1 MVQRNRRTWACL
13 AAIMLTAHGIL
24 AQAPL
29 SPAPMLG
36 LGKDA
41 DGRPLPFGVPP
52 YFSPE
57 TPLGTGPFK
66 AIMTTD
72 SGLPEH
78 VIYHPANLE
87 AAGRLPIVS
96 WGNGACMHAGNRFRA
111 FLTEIAS
118 HGFLV
123 ISAGRLEDPALE
135 VGAQENPAVRRPGD
149 PPPPP
154 AIPVDPNSARA
165 RRSTVEHMKQA
176 IDWAV
181 QQNTLASSKF
191 RGRLDTSKIA
201 VAGQSCGGGLAA
213 QLASD
218 PRVTTVGMFN
228 SGTRLSPAG
237 GGNAPDPAASKKL
250 LDAIHTPILY
260 VTGDAERDIAFAGA
274 QDSFSYLTRVPV
286 FWAWQEGLQ
295 HIGTYGAPGGG
306 SLGRVAT
313 AWFAWQLKGDKQA
326 GHMFEGA
333 DCTLCKESTWHVSR
347 KKIDGVPGSER

>member
-1 MVQRNRRTWACL
+1 MCITAAATL
-13 AAIMLTAHGIL
+13 ATQHIS

-36 LGKDA
+36 IGKDA

-52 YFSPE
+52 YFAPE
-57 TPLGTGPFK
+57 TPLGSGPFK

-72 SGLPEH
+72 AGLPEH
-78 VIYHPANLE
+78 VLYHPANLE
-87 AAGRLPIVS
+87 AAGTLPIVS
-96 WGNGACMHAGNRFRA
+96 WGNGACMHAGNRFRT

-123 ISAGRLEDPALE
+123 IAAGRLEDPALE
-135 VGAQENPAVRRPGD
+135 VGPQENPAVRRPGD

-154 AIPVDPNSARA
+154 AIAVDPNSARA
-165 RRSTVEHMKQA
+165 RRSTADHMRQA

-181 QQNTLASSKF
+181 QQNTQASSKF

-201 VAGQSCGGGLAA
+201 VAGQSCGGGLST

-218 PRVTTVGMFN
+218 PRVSTVGMFN
-228 SGTRLSPAG
+228 SGTRLSATG
-237 GGNAPDPAASKKL
+237 GGNTPDPAASKKL
-250 LDAIHTPILY
+250 LDAIHTPVVY

-274 QDSFSYLTRVPV
+274 QDSFGYLTKVPV
-286 FWAWQEGLQ
+286 FWAWQEKLQ

-306 SLGRVAT
+306 SLGRIAVA
-313 AWFAWQLKGDKQA
+313 WLAWQLKGDAQA
-326 GHMFEGA
+326 AKMFKGS
-333 DCTLCKESTWHVSR
+333 DCTLCKDPSWHVSR
-347 KKIDGVPGSER
+347 KKMD

>member
-1 MVQRNRRTWACL
+1 MTRRHRWAWMCLTAIAL
-13 AAIMLTAHGIL
+13 AAHSIS

-52 YFSPE
+52 YFAPE
-57 TPLGTGPFK
+57 TPLGSGPFK

-72 SGLPEH
+72 ASLPEH
-78 VIYHPANLE
+78 VIYHPADLG
-87 AAGRLPIVS
+87 AAGKLPIVS
-96 WGNGACMHAGNRFRA
+96 WGNGACMHAGNRFRI

-135 VGAQENPAVRRPGD
+135 VGPQENPVVRRPGD

-154 AIPVDPNSARA
+154 AIAVDPNSARA
-165 RRSTVEHMKQA
+165 RRSTVDHMRQA
-176 IDWAV
+176 IDWGV
-181 QQNTLASSKF
+181 QQDTQASSKF

-201 VAGQSCGGGLAA
+201 VAGQSCGGGLST

-228 SGTRLSPAG
+228 SGTRLSATG
-237 GGNAPDPAASKKL
+237 GGNASDPAASQKL

-274 QDSFSYLTRVPV
+274 QDSFNYLSRVPV
-286 FWAWQEGLQ
+286 FWAWQEKLQ
-295 HIGTYGAPGGG
+295 HIGTYGAPAGG
-306 SLGRVAT
+306 SLGRIAV
-313 AWFAWQLKGDKQA
+313 AWFAWQLKGDKQMA
-326 GHMFEGA
+326 RMFEGA
-333 DCTLCKESTWHVSR
+333 DCTLCKEPTWHVSR
-347 KKIDGVPGSER
+347 KKIGSVP

>member
-1 MVQRNRRTWACL
+1 MARRNRRACISLAILL
-13 AAIMLTAHGIL
+13 AAPSAD

-36 LGKDA
+36 VGKDV
-41 DGRPLPFGVPP
+41 DGRPLPFGIPP
-52 YFSPE
+52 YFPPG
-57 TPLGTGPFK
+57 TPLGGGPFK
-66 AIMTTD
+66 AIMATD
-72 SGLPEH
+72 PSLPEH

-87 AAGRLPIVS
+87 AAGTLPIVA
-96 WGNGACMHAGNRFRA
+96 WGNGACMHAGNRFRT

-135 VGAQENPAVRRPGD
+135 VGPQENPLVRRAGD

-165 RRSTVEHMKQA
+165 RRSTVDHMRQA

-181 QQNTLASSKF
+181 EQNTQASSKF

-201 VAGQSCGGGLAA
+201 VAGQSCGGGLST

-228 SGTRLSPAG
+228 SGTRLSAAG
-237 GGNAPDPAASKKL
+237 GANPPDPAAAKKL
-250 LDAIHTPILY
+250 LDAVHAPILY
-260 VTGDAERDIAFAGA
+260 ITGDADHDIAFTGG
-274 QDSFSYLTRVPV
+274 QDSFNYLNKVTV
-286 FWAWQEGLQ
+286 FWAWQDKLQ

-306 SLGRVAT
+306 SLGRIAV
-313 AWFAWQLKGDKQA
+313 AWFAWQLKGDAQA
-326 GHMFEGA
+326 ARMFKGR
-333 DCTLCKESTWHVSR
+333 DCTLCKDASWHVS
-347 KKIDGVPGSER
+347 KKRIE